1 MPWLALC
8 TAVVTE
14 IIWGLSLKWAPT
26 TSRPL
31 VAALIPIV
39 LSFLNMGLLSYA
51 MRFLRAVDRPR
62 LHRRGRGRH
71 ALLSRPHLP
80 APGRLHAADPRG
92 LHRRPPRSPAGLIP
106 PSPQGAQNKAPFP
119 AGNGALPSTG
129 PGPSRATARGRKRRG
144 RAQPKSMADPFMSS
158 SSSSLSVKRV
168 RRWRASISSC
178 GSMMG

>member
-51 MRFLRAVDRPR
+51 MRFL
-62 LHRRGRGRH
+62 
-71 ALLSRPHLP
+71 
-80 APGRLHAADPRG
+80 
-92 LHRRPPRSPAGLIP
+92 PAGLSYALWTGLGSIGWP
-106 PSPQGAQNKAPFP
+106 WAACSSFKTASPCPRP
-119 AGNGALPSTG
+119 A
-129 PGPSRATARGRKRRG
+129 
-144 RAQPKSMADPFMSS
+144 
-158 SSSSLSVKRV
+158 
-168 RRWRASISSC
+168 SC
-178 GSMMG
+178 C

>member
-51 MRFLRAVDRPR
+51 MRFL
-62 LHRRGRGRH
+62 
-71 ALLSRPHLP
+71 
-80 APGRLHAADPRG
+80 
-92 LHRRPPRSPAGLIP
+92 PAGLSYALWTGLGSIGVAVGGMLFFQDRI
-106 PSPQGAQNKAPFP
+106 SLPQ
-119 AGNGALPSTG
+119 
-129 PGPSRATARGRKRRG
+129 
-144 RAQPKSMADPFMSS
+144 AQPKSMADPFMSS

>member
-51 MRFLRAVDRPR
+51 MRFL
-62 LHRRGRGRH
+62 
-71 ALLSRPHLP
+71 
-80 APGRLHAADPRG
+80 
-92 LHRRPPRSPAGLIP
+92 PAGLSYALWTGLGSIGVAVGVGGGSAAANALGYP
-106 PSPQGAQNKAPFP
+106 ARASVSSIIIALVFSMSIGVFFGYYPANKAAKMDPIE
-119 AGNGALPSTG
+119 AL
-129 PGPSRATARGRKRRG
+129 RYE
-144 RAQPKSMADPFMSS
+144 
-158 SSSSLSVKRV
+158 
-168 RRWRASISSC
+168 
-178 GSMMG
+178 